1 MHTIESPTPRT
12 FNSSSRDPYILASAA
27 GGPVVDDMTRGQRL
41 IKNSPKEAIVEHIVL
56 TPTLSS
62 PDPHV
67 PCPLAGCQREAHY
80 ELQLAASALDTR
92 RRRGRRIALTATR
105 GNLGEVGGGER

>member
-12 FNSSSRDPYILASAA
+12 FNSSSRDPYIFLASAA

-67 PCPLAGCQREAHY
+67 TCPLAGCQREA
-80 ELQLAASALDTR
+80 QLRAAAS
-92 RRRGRRIALTATR
+92 G
-105 GNLGEVGGGER
+105 